1 MWPRAFLDDPGAAD
15 DDGAGMNAAY
25 GDGSHKSKRKGQ
37 AGIQVRF
44 FELSR
49 DGAKLRMEYRK
60 RMKGETTTAADPNCA
75 AITVLE
81 EPGSIMNR
89 AVVAYQEAL
98 RLYTE
103 EVDVEGRNPSFVCGA
118 QQNLGVALLE
128 NNRCMEAKK
137 SLLEAEKTSMA
148 NGLSK
153 SQNHC
158 ALCENICTVYSKLK
172 DWCNAEIY
180 AGKAVRL
187 LSSIVFFNCFL
198 TDY

>member
-15 DDGAGMNAAY
+15 DDGAGMDAAY
-25 GDGSHKSKRKGQ
+25 GDGGNKSKRKGQ

-60 RMKGETTTAADPNCA
+60 RMNGINPHAGTTASKDPKA
-75 AITVLE
+75 AIEVLE

-103 EVDVEGRNPSFVCGA
+103 EVDEEGRNPSFVCGA
-118 QQNLGVALLE
+118 QQNLGVALME
-128 NNRCMEAKK
+128 NNRCLEART

-148 NGLSK
+148 SGLSE

-158 ALCENICTVYSKLK
+158 ALCENICTVYSRLK
-172 DWCNAEIY
+172 DWSNAEIY
-180 AGKAVRL
+180 AGKAVK
-187 LSSIVFFNCFL
+187 FHFC
-198 TDY
+198 